1 MVRITNMDLGNAIL
15 SIECNMLFNN
25 KDLYNLF
32 VVLDLARGKSQDI
45 QGDLSTIFFNEMGA
59 TVKYDPIG
67 FNLTIVPEAA
77 DAIFTERFDYPFPS
91 HGLGEWLCDTSAR
104 IDDLYQDKVQG

>member
-1 MVRITNMDLGNAIL
+1 MDLGNAIL
-15 SIECNMLFNN
+15 SIESNMLFNN
-25 KDLYNLF
+25 KDLYNLLITLDF
-32 VVLDLARGKSQDI
+32 VRGVPQDV
-45 QGDLSTIFFNEMGA
+45 QGSLSSIFFNEIGA

-77 DAIFTERFDYPFPS
+77 DAIFRERFDYPFPS

-104 IDDLYQDKVQG
+104 IDDLYKNEGP

>member
-1 MVRITNMDLGNAIL
+1 MDLGNAIL
-15 SIECNMLFNN
+15 SIECNMLFKN

-32 VVLDLARGKSQDI
+32 VVLDLVRGKSQDI
-45 QGDLSTIFFNEMGA
+45 QGDLSTIFFNEVGA

-67 FNLTIVPEAA
+67 FNLTIVPEGA

-91 HGLGEWLCDTSAR
+91 HGLGEWLCDTAAR
-104 IDDLYQDKVQG
+104 IDDLYQDMGPKG